1 MPYIGNIVQDFSVN
15 TAMLNSDS
23 VTSIKIDDGTIVNA
37 DINDS
42 AAIAG
47 TKISPNFGSQNV
59 VTTGNITSSAG
70 EISTTNGSLVAN
82 KGTNNQVILGHD
94 GAVEISRNGGGAFI
108 DFKNDPSEDHDAR
121 IQENNG
127 GFDISGNV
135 NIASGLDVTGAIT
148 GTGDMTIDTNTLHV
162 DSSNNR
168 VGIGT
173 TSPSS
178 LVHLNSSGDTQ
189 LILSSD
195 SDTFKLSCFSNGEA
209 GIETTGANPL
219 RFLTNGTDRVRITS
233 AGRLGIGTNTPSE
246 QLETVG
252 NIRATT
258 NGSDDSIILNHNG
271 SIEMTRSGG
280 PFIDFKNASEDHDCR
295 IKQESDGLAFT
306 TGGSSSATEKMRIT
320 SDGVAIVA
328 GSSPYSDGTFGQAK
342 LQWHAK
348 TGNHAGA
355 CCIAD
360 TNNDID
366 AILFKTPSGVAGTI
380 GTNTSSIYFKSGG
393 NSKRMTIDSAGLVGI
408 GTESPE
414 SLVEVSGANDAVVGI
429 SLGRALGTLTSSRYI
444 GLTQNGN
451 ANNLATNSGFQGIEF
466 GGPGS
471 TAEGYLALHTHDN
484 GVASGERMRIDK
496 SGNVGIGTSSP
507 NTKLD
512 VNGSTTIRVT
522 NSTSY
527 QSAFNVT
534 NSVTI
539 DLQVWIKNNAVA
551 VGPSTASN
559 IHFVTQGNGN
569 TRMVVQD
576 NGNVGIGRIGPE
588 ARLDVESPTL
598 GGTSGNQQDLI
609 RIKSPDVTN
618 NTRYIFRN
626 FRYANGTSHES
637 SELRF
642 FRKVDVTD
650 MGYVGLRNQAITF
663 GYGADEGM
671 RMADDRTVSIG
682 RTSSEGSQLMVDN
695 QGNGR
700 NSIRISQAHQ
710 TALAQFTEVS
720 NASYAGDGFK
730 YHLSRAASS
739 AFNFMAFDSAHAS
752 TPDREF
758 TIRGDGNAYADG
770 TWNNNGADYAEFFES
785 STGSAIPVGTAVVLE
800 NNKVRAA
807 TSSDAVGNIIGV
819 VRPKEP
825 SQASMTIGNTAW
837 NKWQGK
843 YLTDDFDRFILDE
856 HTVINWTDA
865 DGTFHSYESHAI
877 PSDVTVPSDATT
889 LTTDAKGNKFTHYRL
904 NPAYDSSKTYVP
916 REDRDEWVII
926 GLVGQVKVLK
936 GEVVNDRWIKMRD
949 VSDTVEEYFI
959 R

>member
-47 TKISPNFGSQNV
+47 TKISPDFGSQNI
-59 VTTGNITSSAG
+59 VTTGTFASDNITVTGATPKVTFTDNDANPDYEIRNHSGYFAIRDATNDANKIRVNPDGHIDIFPNLDCEAGIDVTGNITATGSITSSAG
-70 EISTTNGSLVAN
+70 EISTTNGSVVAN

-148 GTGDMTIDTNTLHV
+148 GTGDLTL
-162 DSSNNR
+162 
-168 VGIGT
+168 
-173 TSPSS
+173 
-178 LVHLNSSGDTQ
+178 SSGD
-189 LILSSD
+189 LILSSGQIRAT
-195 SDTFKLSCFSNGEA
+195 DTIPAIFKRNVTGTNTATVLIGNNTQTFAFAADSNGFS
-209 GIETTGANPL
+209 INDYTNINVQRLFIQTSTG
-219 RFLTNGTDRVRITS
+219 RV
-233 AGRLGIGTNTPSE
+233 GIGTNTPSE

-258 NGSDDSIILNHNG
+258 QGSDDSIILNNTG
-271 SIEMTRSGG
+271 SIEMTRSAGA
-280 PFIDFKNASEDHDCR
+280 FIDFKDANEDHDCR
-295 IKQESDGLAFT
+295 IKQESNGLAFT
-306 TGGSSSATEKMRIT
+306 TGGQGSTDERMR
-320 SDGVAIVA
+320 
-328 GSSPYSDGTFGQAK
+328 
-342 LQWHAK
+342 
-348 TGNHAGA
+348 
-355 CCIAD
+355 
-360 TNNDID
+360 
-366 AILFKTPSGVAGTI
+366 
-380 GTNTSSIYFKSGG
+380 
-393 NSKRMTIDSAGLVGI
+393 IDSAGKVGI
-408 GTESPE
+408 GTGSPQALFE
-414 SLVEVSGANDAVVGI
+414 ISGANNAVVGI
-429 SLGRALGTLTSSRYI
+429 SLGHALGSLTSSRYI
-444 GLTQNGN
+444 GITQNGN

-471 TAEGYLALHTHDN
+471 AAEGYLALHTHDN
-484 GVASGERMRIDK
+484 GVSSGERLRIDK
-496 SGNVGIGTSSP
+496 SGNVGIGLTSP

-512 VNGSTTIRVT
+512 VNGATTIRVA

-527 QSAFNVT
+527 QSGFNVT
-534 NSVTI
+534 NSVTT

-551 VGPSTASN
+551 IGPSTASN
-559 IHFVTQGNGN
+559 INFVTQGNGN
-569 TRMVVQD
+569 VRMVVQD
-576 NGNVGIGRIGPE
+576 NGNVGIGRTGPE

-626 FRYANGTSHES
+626 FRFANGTSHES

-730 YHLSRAASS
+730 YHLSRAANS

-785 STGSAIPVGTAVVLE
+785 STGSAIPVGTAVVLD